1 MLRQPFFIH
10 TTFQEHLKTPRF
22 RQVLSDRFVLR
33 SNTHDENVPRTTSA
47 DYGQQ
52 VKRQA
57 TATERQAQMA
67 SNERQAA
74 NNKRREQRASDEELV
89 ARDERQL
96 QITTDREKLVAGNRA
111 MSQGT
116 EGRQRTTGQM
126 ASNGKRRI
134 AETVSR

>member
-1 MLRQPFFIH
+1 MEAESKQ
-10 TTFQEHLKTPRF
+10 
-22 RQVLSDRFVLR
+22 
-33 SNTHDENVPRTTSA
+33 
-47 DYGQQ
+47 
-52 VKRQA
+52 
-57 TATERQAQMA
+57 
-67 SNERQAA
+67 
-74 NNKRREQRASDEELV
+74 RRVV

-134 AETVSR
+134 TETVSKVTKVNNRDTSNGQQIIDADDRRSNKRQVTEHPLSKGSFQYL

>member
-1 MLRQPFFIH
+1 MEAESKQ
-10 TTFQEHLKTPRF
+10 
-22 RQVLSDRFVLR
+22 
-33 SNTHDENVPRTTSA
+33 
-47 DYGQQ
+47 
-52 VKRQA
+52 
-57 TATERQAQMA
+57 
-67 SNERQAA
+67 
-74 NNKRREQRASDEELV
+74 RRVV

>member
-1 MLRQPFFIH
+1 
-10 TTFQEHLKTPRF
+10 
-22 RQVLSDRFVLR
+22 
-33 SNTHDENVPRTTSA
+33 
-47 DYGQQ
+47 
-52 VKRQA
+52 
-57 TATERQAQMA
+57 MA

-74 NNKRREQRASDEELV
+74 NNKRREQRASDEELVARDEELV